1 MFHSSVICKIKQ
13 QQIVSLFLYYL
24 WLSLYYIFTAPD
36 TTPPTFTQCPTQPIT
51 QAPTGANTLV
61 TFTEPTATDNCGTV
75 NVACTAVSPTNTA
88 ITLTTIGNQEQGFFP
103 VGTSTVTCTA
113 TDSANPA
120 ATCTFNVAVT
130 QGMLN
135 DVLKFK

>member
-13 QQIVSLFLYYL
+13 QQIVSLFLYYFVL
-24 WLSLYYIFTAPD
+24 FFFSTAPD
-36 TTPPTFTQCPTQPIT
+36 TTPPTFIQCPTQPIT
-51 QAPTGANTLV
+51 RASTGVNTLV

-75 NVACTAVSPTNTA
+75 NVACTAVSPSNTA
-88 ITLTTIGNQEQGFFP
+88 IALTTIGNQEQGSFP